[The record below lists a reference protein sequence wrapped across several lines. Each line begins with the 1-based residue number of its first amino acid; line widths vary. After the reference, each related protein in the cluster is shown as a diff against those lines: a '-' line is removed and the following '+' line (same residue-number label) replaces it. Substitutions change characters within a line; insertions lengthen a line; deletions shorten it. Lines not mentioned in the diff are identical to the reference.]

1 MYFYKVYIWLRV
13 LCSKAACHRNMKHT
27 QTLINQYTLTNRMHS
42 CSWAFCF
49 RMCVRLCVLMIRFN
63 SGWRGL
69 CLCPFMSW
77 FYRLKHLTIYH
88 SHRERAAKDAPR
100 MWLNITV
107 WNLYLTANITT
118 NWAVTELIRLVSMAA
133 GYQREGTGFLLWEA
147 WFIWGSFQIC
157 LHQHKKSCDQCEKI
171 SLRWETDN
179 PCVGLRFHA
188 GFPSVTET
196 Q

>member
-1 MYFYKVYIWLRV
+1 MTQNTKGIISCLLLTWTVTENAAAQWHFPKIEAYF
-13 LCSKAACHRNMKHT
+13 KARMCIFIKFTSGSVCYVQKLHRNMKHT

-88 SHRERAAKDAPR
+88 SHQERAAKDAPC

-107 WNLYLTANITT
+107 WNL
-118 NWAVTELIRLVSMAA
+118 
-133 GYQREGTGFLLWEA
+133 
-147 WFIWGSFQIC
+147 
-157 LHQHKKSCDQCEKI
+157 
-171 SLRWETDN
+171 
-179 PCVGLRFHA
+179 
-188 GFPSVTET
+188 
-196 Q
+196 

>member
-49 RMCVRLCVLMIRFN
+49 RMCVLMIRFN

-118 NWAVTELIRLVSMAA
+118 NWAVTELIRLV
-133 GYQREGTGFLLWEA
+133 REKEQVFY
-147 WFIWGSFQIC
+147 
-157 LHQHKKSCDQCEKI
+157 CEKHDSSEAHSRSVYI
-171 SLRWETDN
+171 NTRN
-179 PCVGLRFHA
+179 HA
-188 GFPSVTET
+188 INVRKLA
-196 Q
+196 